1 MKIIEALD
9 GKSIAMI
16 ITSVGGIVLAGMFGY
31 FFFKTYSN
39 DLQHVESAIDRQTE
53 VQKETNIVLREQI
66 IGLGENT
73 KVLESLKSFIQ
84 LRNGSR

>member
-16 ITSVGGIVLAGMFGY
+16 VTSVGGIVLAGMFGY

-39 DLQHVESAIDRQTE
+39 DLQHVEQAIERQTI
-53 VQKETNIVLREQI
+53 VQGDTNIILREQTKA
-66 IGLGENT
+66 LGENT
-73 KVLESLKSFIQ
+73 KVLELLWNYIKI
-84 LRNGSR
+84 R